1 MKIVIIGANGNV
13 GKVILNEAVSRNYEV
28 TAIVHNQ
35 SKYINEHDNLK
46 IIQADAF
53 DEKSLVNAIKG
64 NDVVISAFGP
74 KLGEEG
80 SLLDVTK
87 NLINATKQA
96 LVPRLIA
103 IGGAG
108 SLYVAPG
115 LKLVDSESFPDDW
128 KAISSAH
135 AGALELYE
143 NESELDWTVLSPAAL
158 FESGKTT
165 GKYTIGKDNLIVDD
179 QGASRISF
187 EDYALALLEEVAN
200 PKFSHERFTI
210 GY

>member
-13 GKVILNEAVSRNYEV
+13 GKVILNEAISRNYEV

-46 IIQADAF
+46 ITQADAF

-74 KLGEEG
+74 KLGEED
-80 SLLDVTK
+80 SLLAVTK
-87 NLINATKQA
+87 NLINATKKA

-115 LKLVDSESFPDDW
+115 LKLSDSESFPADW
-128 KAISSAH
+128 KPISSAH
-135 AGALELYE
+135 ADALELYK
-143 NESELDWTVLSPAAL
+143 NETELDWTVLSPAAL
-158 FESGKTT
+158 FESGNRT
-165 GKYTIGKDNLIVDD
+165 GKYKLGKDNLIVDD
-179 QGASRISF
+179 KGASKISF
-187 EDYALALLEEVAN
+187 EDYALALLDEVAN
-200 PKFSHERFTI
+200 PKFSRERFTI

>member
-1 MKIVIIGANGNV
+1 MKIVIIGSNGNV
-13 GKVILNEAVSRNYEV
+13 GKVILNEAISRNYEI

-64 NDVVISAFGP
+64 NDLVISAFGP
-74 KLGEEG
+74 KPGDEG
-80 SLLDVTK
+80 SLLVVTK
-87 NLINATKQA
+87 NLINATKKA

-115 LKLVDSESFPDDW
+115 LKLVDSESFPTDW
-128 KAISSAH
+128 KPIGLAH
-135 AGALELYE
+135 SGALELYKNE
-143 NESELDWTVLSPAAL
+143 NELDWTVLSPAAL
-158 FESGKTT
+158 FETGVRT
-165 GKYTIGKDNLIVDD
+165 GKYNIGIDNLIVDE
-179 QGASRISF
+179 QGESKISF
-187 EDYALALLEEVAN
+187 EDYALALVDEVEN
-200 PKFSHERFTI
+200 HKFSRERFTI